1 MFPSS
6 ISSTISSGAAGENFD
21 IADLKRSSV
30 KMKGALQAEW
40 QEVIKP
46 GQGANSGFDASS
58 LDLATLELIDEQ
70 DRAFLPRIDLT
81 LKLTGNF
88 KNSNYVPS
96 NNASVAFNLNPS
108 QYSPNAISQLAC

>member
-1 MFPSS
+1 MFTAS
-6 ISSTISSGAAGENFD
+6 ENFD

-40 QEVIKP
+40 QEVSRP
-46 GQGANSGFDASS
+46 GQGTNGLDTAN
-58 LDLATLELIDEQ
+58 LDLAALELIDDQ

-88 KNSNYVPS
+88 KNSSYVPS
-96 NNASVAFNLNPS
+96 NSVNQNFQNS
-108 QYSPNAISQLAC
+108 HYSPAVISQLTC